1 MKRLLLGTTA
11 LVAAGVI
18 GAPAQAADPIK
29 LSLGGYFQAYWGYA
43 NQDDGVGRAG
53 ENRRNHGFY
62 REGEIYFRGE
72 TELDNGITVGVNVQL
87 EAEACADQI
96 DESYIYFEGAF
107 GRLEFGAIDGAHA
120 RTHVFNPSAF
130 GGGGPDF
137 ASVIWPNPAGNK
149 VGSVVT
155 YGGYFVSGDREKVN
169 YFTPRIGGL
178 QVGISY
184 MPERCEAAAAA
195 GKDHTPN
202 NCGRS
207 RLPPDNTAGQQ
218 SEIVEIGGNFRQKF
232 GDVNLLISA
241 GASSG
246 ALEAQNS
253 TGTAE
258 GQDDWSVHA
267 NLGFGAFTIGAG
279 YREDDQGT
287 TGDTNVEAW
296 AVSGS
301 YRMNAW
307 TFGVGY
313 ANQAVGVGAG
323 LGKDELSVFGIG
335 VNYAYGPGM
344 SLRAGVK
351 NYDWRDN
358 AGAATAEQTATTVT
372 VGTRVNF

>member
-11 LVAAGVI
+11 LMAAVAI

-43 NQDDGVGRAG
+43 SRDDGVGRSG

-96 DESYIYFEGAF
+96 DESYVYFEGAF
-107 GRLEFGAIDGAHA
+107 GRLEFGARDGAHA

-137 ASVIWPNPAGNK
+137 ATVIWPNTPAGNQ

-155 YGGYFVSGDREKVN
+155 YGGYFVSGDREKVS

-184 MPERCEAAAAA
+184 MPERCEA
-195 GKDHTPN
+195 GGG
-202 NCGRS
+202 NCGSS
-207 RLPPDNTAGQQ
+207 RLPEDNTTGQQ
-218 SEIVEIGGNFRQKF
+218 SEIVEIGGNFKQKF
-232 GDVNLLISA
+232 GDVNFSISA

-246 ALEAQNS
+246 DLEAQNAEA
-253 TGTAE
+253 TLE
-258 GQDDWSVHA
+258 GQNDWSVHA

-279 YREDDQGT
+279 YREDDQGK
-287 TGDTNVEAW
+287 TGDTNIEAW

-313 ANQAVGVGAG
+313 ANQAVGAGAG
-323 LGKDELSVFGIG
+323 LGKDELSVFGGG

-351 NYDWRDN
+351 NYDWHDN
-358 AGAATAEQTATTVT
+358 TSTATAEQTATTVT

>member
-1 MKRLLLGTTA
+1 M
-11 LVAAGVI
+11 
-18 GAPAQAADPIK
+18 
-29 LSLGGYFQAYWGYA
+29 
-43 NQDDGVGRAG
+43 
-53 ENRRNHGFY
+53 
-62 REGEIYFRGE
+62 
-72 TELDNGITVGVNVQL
+72 
-87 EAEACADQI
+87 
-96 DESYIYFEGAF
+96 
-107 GRLEFGAIDGAHA
+107 
-120 RTHVFNPSAF
+120 
-130 GGGGPDF
+130 
-137 ASVIWPNPAGNK
+137 
-149 VGSVVT
+149 GSVVT
-155 YGGYFVSGDREKVN
+155 YGGYFVSGDREKVS

-178 QVGISY
+178 QVGVSY
-184 MPERCEAAAAA
+184 MPEACEAAAGHDVETGRAN
-195 GKDHTPN
+195 N
-202 NCGRS
+202 NCRRS

-232 GDVNLLISA
+232 GDVNLSISA

-246 ALEAQNS
+246 ALEAQNP

-258 GQDDWSVHA
+258 GRNDWSVHA

-287 TGDTNVEAW
+287 MGDTNVEAW

-301 YRMNAW
+301 YRMSAW

-313 ANQAVGVGAG
+313 ANQAVGAGTG
-323 LGKDELSVFGIG
+323 LGNDELSVFGIG

-372 VGTRVNF
+372 VGTRVSF

>member
-11 LVAAGVI
+11 LMAAVAI

-43 NQDDGVGRAG
+43 SRDDGVGRSG

-87 EAEACADQI
+87 EAEVCDDQI
-96 DESYIYFEGAF
+96 DESYIYFDGAF
-107 GRLEFGAIDGAHA
+107 GRLELGAIDGAHA

-137 ASVIWPNPAGNK
+137 ATVIWPNTPAGNQ

-178 QVGISY
+178 QIGVSY
-184 MPERCEAAAAA
+184 MPEFCQA
-195 GKDHTPN
+195 GKK
-202 NCGRS
+202 NCKNT
-207 RLPPDNTAGQQ
+207 RLPADNEAGQQ
-218 SEIVEIGGNFRQKF
+218 SQIFEIGGNFRQKF
-232 GDVNLLISA
+232 GDVNLSISA

-246 ALEAQNS
+246 DLEAQNAEA
-253 TGTAE
+253 TLE
-258 GQDDWSVHA
+258 GQNDWSVHA

-279 YREDDQGT
+279 YREDDQGK
-287 TGDTNVEAW
+287 TGDTNIEAW

-301 YRMNAW
+301 YRMGAM
-307 TFGVGY
+307 TYGVGY
-313 ANQAVGVGAG
+313 ANQEAG
-323 LGKDELSVFGIG
+323 EDGLSVFGIG

-344 SLRAGVK
+344 TLRAGVK
-351 NYDWRDN
+351 NYDWHDN
-358 AGAATAEQTATTVT
+358 TSTATAEQTATTVT